1 MVQTKTQYE
10 LSGLKLVRDNSNSVT
25 CNTLRSPQRGVRSTL
40 LSSCYFWIS
49 ICVDNA
55 SLALYFYRN
64 MILICNRR
72 EPMTASSVIVRK
84 ISLAVAYTIEDSLWW
99 FVQGM
104 LILFRILKV
113 SVRDRRSSK
122 WASRSNGKKQRMYI
136 YIYIKEQRTIFKKNR
151 GALATPR
158 GQSLWILC
166 ASTGYL
172 WIFIWFCG
180 LI

>member
-1 MVQTKTQYE
+1 ME
-10 LSGLKLVRDNSNSVT
+10 LESIFYGTLMYFGHT
-25 CNTLRSPQRGVRSTL
+25 WNTLRSPQRGVRSTL

-64 MILICNRR
+64 MILIYNRR

-99 FVQGM
+99 CVQDM
-104 LILFRILKV
+104 LILFIILKE

-122 WASRSNGKKQRMYI
+122 WASRSNGKKQRMYVYI
-136 YIYIKEQRTIFKKNR
+136 YIYWRTADNIHKNPR
-151 GALATPR
+151 GARNAPR
-158 GQSLWILC
+158 
-166 ASTGYL
+166 A
-172 WIFIWFCG
+172 IFMNIVR
-180 LI
+180 